1 MMKKNTMATPSAE
14 KILNSAVNVLLTQGY
29 DAASMDDIAASAG
42 VSRRTLF
49 NQFSTK
55 EVLFE
60 KAIEYFWSRLPVVQL
75 STTQEAMADPQTGLM
90 QIGLAIA
97 DFWAADTS
105 IKLARM
111 IVRESERFPSLAK
124 NYLELGKVPALGSLI
139 RYLAQQNAAGHL
151 KMEDTDLAARQ
162 FVGMI
167 NEPLV
172 WFRVLGLK
180 DEANITQ
187 RERVVQE
194 AVRTFLSRYA

>member
-1 MMKKNTMATPSAE
+1 M
-14 KILNSAVNVLLTQGY
+14 NVLLTQGY

-75 STTQEAMADPQTGLM
+75 STTQEALADPQTGLM

-139 RYLAQQNAAGHL
+139 RYLAQQNAAGNL